1 MKFSKVELHKMIW
14 RKSIKVIVIIS
25 CMMMISG
32 CSNRFVE
39 DGNRKHVFVQA
50 SKVLVEVVYKIYKR

>member
-1 MKFSKVELHKMIW
+1 MKFSKVELHKMIC

-25 CMMMISG
+25 CTMISG

-39 DGNRKHVFVQA
+39 DGNRKHVFVKA

>member
-1 MKFSKVELHKMIW
+1 
-14 RKSIKVIVIIS
+14 
-25 CMMMISG
+25 MMISG

-39 DGNRKHVFVQA
+39 DGNRKHVFVKA

>member
-1 MKFSKVELHKMIW
+1 MIC
-14 RKSIKVIVIIS
+14 RKSIKVIVII
-25 CMMMISG
+25 CCMMISG

>member
-1 MKFSKVELHKMIW
+1 MEFSKVELHKMIC

-25 CMMMISG
+25 CMMISG

-39 DGNRKHVFVQA
+39 DGNRKHVFVKA

>member
-1 MKFSKVELHKMIW
+1 MTC
-14 RKSIKVIVIIS
+14 RKRIKVIVIIS

-32 CSNRFVE
+32 CSNRFVK

-50 SKVLVEVVYKIYKR
+50 RKVLVDIVYKIYKR

>member
-1 MKFSKVELHKMIW
+1 MKFSKVELHKMIC

-25 CMMMISG
+25 CMMLSG

-39 DGNRKHVFVQA
+39 DGNRKHVFVKA

>member
-1 MKFSKVELHKMIW
+1 MRFSKVELHKMIC

-25 CMMMISG
+25 CMMISG

-39 DGNRKHVFVQA
+39 DGNRKHVFVKA

>member
-1 MKFSKVELHKMIW
+1 MKFSKVELHKMIC

-25 CMMMISG
+25 CMMISG

-39 DGNRKHVFVQA
+39 DGNRKHVFVKA

>member
-1 MKFSKVELHKMIW
+1 MIC

-25 CMMMISG
+25 CMMISG
-32 CSNRFVE
+32 CSNRFFE
-39 DGNRKHVFVQA
+39 DGNRKHVFVKA

>member
-1 MKFSKVELHKMIW
+1 MIW